1 MEQLSKLLMKER
13 KYIQE
18 VEQVEQE
25 REKIVEQVFQNL
37 NINHEEKTVT
47 VILEH
52 IERIDDK
59 QKLEKAVTELLEVI
73 IELRRSEKLNRDLIE
88 QSMQF
93 VQLSLDLL
101 QPSDRNINYQKRDEK
116 PISYQTICFRFQSIE
131 S

>member
-101 QPSDRNINYQKRDEK
+101 QPSDRNINYQKETK
-116 PISYQTICFRFQSIE
+116 NQSHIKR
-131 S
+131 SVFDSKA

>member
-37 NINHEEKTVT
+37 NINHEKKTVT

-101 QPSDRNINYQKRDEK
+101 QPSDRNINYQKETK
-116 PISYQTICFRFQSIE
+116 NQSHIKR
-131 S
+131 SVFDSKA

>member
-18 VEQVEQE
+18 VGQVEQE

-59 QKLEKAVTELLEVI
+59 QKLEKAVTELLEII

-101 QPSDRNINYQKRDEK
+101 QPSDRNINYQKETK
-116 PISYQTICFRFQSIE
+116 NQSHIKR
-131 S
+131 SVFDSKA

>member
-101 QPSDRNINYQKRDEK
+101 QPSDRNINYQKETK
-116 PISYQTICFRFQSIE
+116 NQSHIQR
-131 S
+131 SVFDSKA

>member
-1 MEQLSKLLMKER
+1 M
-13 KYIQE
+13 
-18 VEQVEQE
+18 
-25 REKIVEQVFQNL
+25 
-37 NINHEEKTVT
+37 T

-101 QPSDRNINYQKRDEK
+101 QPSDRNINYQKETK
-116 PISYQTICFRFQSIE
+116 NQSHIKR
-131 S
+131 SVFDSKA